1 MNDELQKAL
10 QDNGGI
16 LKTSDAM
23 EICISKDLFYRFIE
37 DAGLQKAAHGIYVSP
52 NTLIDEMYLLQ
63 LQFPMAV
70 FSHETALYLHDLA
83 EMEPI
88 PLTVSVPGK
97 YNCPGL
103 ICKGVR
109 IAYVKGEWHSIG
121 LCQVPSPGGHMVN
134 AYNMERTICDII
146 RRRSEMDVAAF
157 NYALTQYVKRRD
169 KDLVRLSEYAQA
181 LHMEKRLWATMGVL
195 L

>member
-1 MNDELQKAL
+1 MNDELLRIL

-23 EICISKDLFYRFIE
+23 EISVSKDRFYRFVE
-37 DAGLQKAAHGIYVSP
+37 EAGLQKVAHGIFVSP
-52 NTLIDEMYLLQ
+52 DMLIDEMYLLQ
-63 LQFPMAV
+63 LQFPVAV

-83 EMEPI
+83 EMEPV

-103 ICKGVR
+103 IRRQVR
-109 IAYVKGEWHSIG
+109 IVYVKGDWHSIG
-121 LCQVPSPGGHMVN
+121 QCQVPTPGGHMVC
-134 AYNMERTICDII
+134 AYDMERTVCDII
-146 RRRSEMDVAAF
+146 RRRADMDAAAF

-169 KDLVRLSEYAQA
+169 RDLVRLLEYAQA
-181 LHMEKRLWATMGVL
+181 LHMEKQLRATMGVL